1 MTNAR
6 QELLDLTTRLGLAVE
21 AVSIR
26 FGYYDEE
33 DDTNEDYVKVILKQ
47 NYNDID
53 YKEFISKLEFTYDS
67 GYGCQ
72 ELFGRIWFKDGSW
85 ATRGEYDGSEW
96 WEHHTRPEIEY

>member
-26 FGYYDEE
+26 VGYYYEDE
-33 DDTNEDYVKVILKQ
+33 VKVILKQ

-53 YKEFISKLEFTYDS
+53 YKEFLSKLEFTYDS
-67 GYGCQ
+67 GFGCQ

>member
-1 MTNAR
+1 MANAR

-26 FGYYDEE
+26 FEYYEE
-33 DDTNEDYVKVILKQ
+33 DDFKLILKQ

-53 YKEFISKLEFTYDS
+53 YKEFLSKLEFNYDS
-67 GYGCQ
+67 GFGGQ
-72 ELFGRIWFKDGSW
+72 ELFGTIWFKDGSW

-96 WEHHTRPEIEY
+96 WEHHTRPEIKY